1 MNNGLI
7 RCAVIGAGL
16 LGSDHV
22 QFLAKQVKKAK
33 VVAVADVRFEAAE
46 KVAVPVSARPY
57 ADYTEMLGREQL
69 DLVIVATP
77 DNLHMDPALAAIK
90 AGVPNLCM
98 QKPLATIS
106 TDAQAI
112 LNAANE
118 SKTRI
123 FVWYANRCYGTDMA
137 TQYAISSGLVGRIV
151 YGDCMTDDNI
161 GVPLVMWGDR
171 TKEWVGSSSP
181 ANFLTTHTVDRLLWY
196 MAPAKVDK
204 VFAIEQHEVL
214 GYTYDL
220 FDAFLYFDNGAK
232 VRAKSGWIHFVEGG
246 VESAEQ
252 FNGFDGQVINN
263 RGARFNVSAGWKVA
277 LRNEVPFEE
286 LRHHQEALR
295 KRGLGSR
302 IIWREPL
309 NTGWNRGITCG
320 LEIAQPEAPNRE
332 ILEFV
337 LDGILENTDTPESWK
352 AWQGDGP
359 LPMADIAMH
368 NVHVIEAIYQSVK
381 TGLPVSLNN

>member
-1 MNNGLI
+1 
-7 RCAVIGAGL
+7 
-16 LGSDHV
+16 
-22 QFLAKQVKKAK
+22 
-33 VVAVADVRFEAAE
+33 
-46 KVAVPVSARPY
+46 
-57 ADYTEMLGREQL
+57 
-69 DLVIVATP
+69 
-77 DNLHMDPALAAIK
+77 
-90 AGVPNLCM
+90 
-98 QKPLATIS
+98 
-106 TDAQAI
+106 
-112 LNAANE
+112 
-118 SKTRI
+118 
-123 FVWYANRCYGTDMA
+123 
-137 TQYAISSGLVGRIV
+137 
-151 YGDCMTDDNI
+151 
-161 GVPLVMWGDR
+161 
-171 TKEWVGSSSP
+171 
-181 ANFLTTHTVDRLLWY
+181 VDRLLWY

-263 RGARFNVSAGWKVA
+263 RGARFNVTAGWKVA

-320 LEIAQPEAPNRE
+320 LEIAQLEAPNRE

-359 LPMADIAMH
+359 LPMANIAMH
-368 NVHVIEAIYQSVK
+368 NVHVIEAIYESVK
-381 TGLPVSLNN
+381 TGLPVSVNK